1 MENRNLTKE
10 QKARCVDIWGCVP
23 TDVDFVIDSKLF
35 ATGNDFAT
43 GIVTEDEKSRR
54 TNIKNFLF
62 QQGVIYS

>member
-1 MENRNLTKE
+1 MDKKNLTKE
-10 QKARCVDIWGCVP
+10 QKARCLGIWGCIP

-43 GIVTEDEKSRR
+43 GIVTEEEKSRR
-54 TNIKNFLF
+54 ANIKNFLF